1 MITYSRK
8 KDEYCE
14 KNWYFEFE
22 KSDSE
27 LQKSLEKTN
36 YCYHKQSNKTV
47 YVVEEN
53 ETRKGLYIAE
63 KKDSYSIKYMDEHGN
78 VEKIL
83 SECDEI
89 IEHTYRIYIKESIS
103 L

>member
-36 YCYHKQSNKTV
+36 YCYHKQSNKSV
-47 YVVEEN
+47 FVVEEN
-53 ETRKGLYIAE
+53 ETR
-63 KKDSYSIKYMDEHGN
+63 
-78 VEKIL
+78 
-83 SECDEI
+83 
-89 IEHTYRIYIKESIS
+89 
-103 L
+103 